1 MPPTFIRI
9 DSIDKLDELIAASA
23 DKPVFLFKHSDMCGI
38 SADILEQL
46 GAVNGEINILI
57 VQDDRAI
64 SNAVAEKLGIR
75 HASPQAFVIKD
86 GKPVYHATHYGI
98 DPDKINEHL
107 NPK

>member
-23 DKPVFLFKHSDMCGI
+23 DKPVFLFKHSDTCGI

-75 HASPQAFVIKD
+75 HASPQAFVLKD